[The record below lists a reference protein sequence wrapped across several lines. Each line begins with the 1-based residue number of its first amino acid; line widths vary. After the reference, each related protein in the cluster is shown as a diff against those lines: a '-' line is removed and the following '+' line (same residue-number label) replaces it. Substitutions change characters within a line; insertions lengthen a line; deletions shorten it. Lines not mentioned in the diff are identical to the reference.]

1 MDHKDQMQ
9 EIRSLSYL
17 NEPRRPEYRP
27 DERPDYRQEYRQDYQ
42 QDQRHGV
49 PNGYEYPEE
58 EYIAPQSGR
67 DDTLQTVKTAGSV
80 SMSPEL
86 FEKLY
91 LSPLN
96 NVKGDLRKTFG
107 NPTPIAIVGFLISLT
122 PLSCDLMGWRGATT
136 SGAAGIGAYFFFGG
150 LLMFVGGLLEWVL
163 GNTFPSVVFLTFSA
177 FWLTFGGTLHP
188 SFAAFS
194 SYAPAG
200 SASGAEGLATR
211 GFNASFGFITLAMG
225 MITLVFLVCSLRTN
239 VVFFVIFLTLVVTF
253 AFITAA
259 YWFLAMDF
267 TRNASYAAMLLKAA
281 GASSFVT
288 CMAGWW
294 LVFAILLASLDFPL
308 ELPVGDLSRVIRGKS
323 EKSHV

>member
-136 SGAAGIGAYFFFGG
+136 SGAAG
-150 LLMFVGGLLEWVL
+150 M
-163 GNTFPSVVFLTFSA
+163 
-177 FWLTFGGTLHP
+177 
-188 SFAAFS
+188 
-194 SYAPAG
+194 
-200 SASGAEGLATR
+200 
-211 GFNASFGFITLAMG
+211 
-225 MITLVFLVCSLRTN
+225 
-239 VVFFVIFLTLVVTF
+239 
-253 AFITAA
+253 
-259 YWFLAMDF
+259 
-267 TRNASYAAMLLKAA
+267 
-281 GASSFVT
+281 
-288 CMAGWW
+288 
-294 LVFAILLASLDFPL
+294 
-308 ELPVGDLSRVIRGKS
+308 
-323 EKSHV
+323 